1 MSLISFFRN
10 LLFEIVLLSY
20 IISSMNLPTSND
32 CSIYKGTT
40 TQIENKNDCLY
51 TSMSNYESCCYIKYT
66 NSSGDSNKFCIT
78 LTENITDLSNYNDN
92 TIINSFSDK
101 ENITEIDCPG
111 LVMKKNQN
119 YINNC
124 GLVGVLPP
132 LDKSNCSGIA
142 IPESHC
148 CMIEF
153 DNGDKVCRRVNT
165 KPDDESDIDDDVK
178 QDIARMSSNNLSVK
192 KIYCSEHFIHLATS
206 ILVICLLNVI
216 L

>member
-10 LLFEIVLLSY
+10 LVFEIVLLSY

-32 CSIYKGTT
+32 CSIYKGTS
-40 TQIENKNDCLY
+40 TQIENKNYCLY
-51 TSMSNYESCCYIKYT
+51 TSMSNYESCCFIAFT
-66 NSSGDSNKFCIT
+66 NSSGTTNKFCIT
-78 LTENITDLSNYNDN
+78 LKENITDLSNYDKT

-101 ENITEIDCPG
+101 ENITEIECPG
-111 LVMKKNQN
+111 LVMKENNN

-132 LDKSNCSGIA
+132 LEKNNCSGIA

-148 CMIEF
+148 CMIELE
-153 DNGDKVCRRVNT
+153 NGDKVCRRV
-165 KPDDESDIDDDVK
+165 KKSPKDENDIIEDVK